1 MLERKWTTLSGR
13 KVDDLLVELREQL
26 KTGGKE
32 IHIGSDSQ
40 QAGKTTLYCTT
51 LTIITPTKGGMVY
64 YTQERVA
71 RVRDLRE
78 RLYKEVWMSTELAM
92 ELTATPDIGGNGN
105 VVGENDI
112 TIHIDANTKDGAGRF
127 KSNKWAH
134 ELAGLAAGQGFK
146 TLLKPDSWAAT
157 HTADHVVKYKMQ
169 GRR

>member
-1 MLERKWTTLSGR
+1 MLEKKWKTLSGE
-13 KVDDLLVELREQL
+13 KVNDLVAELREKL
-26 KTGGKE
+26 ASGGKE

-40 QAGKTTLYCTT
+40 QSGKTTLYCTT
-51 LTIITPTKGGMVY
+51 LVVLTPSKGGMVY
-64 YTQERVA
+64 YTQERVP
-71 RVRDLRE
+71 RVRELRE

-92 ELTATPDIGGNGN
+92 ELTSTPDIGGIGS
-105 VVGENDI
+105 VIGENDI
-112 TIHIDANTKDGAGRF
+112 TIHIDANTQAGNGRF
-127 KSNKWAH
+127 KSNRWAQ